1 MNVKVGL
8 IGVFDML
15 KFKNLRKNRA
25 EMIASAEAKP
35 LPGTYRVNELAKRL
49 HPAAQYLKIA
59 EIVQETH
66 DAKSFVLVPDEE
78 AGTRELAPFKAGSY
92 INVRTTLAGSVARRT
107 YSLSSSPKEAL
118 EGKYRITVKLKE
130 GGFLSAWLH
139 NEAKV
144 GDKLTA
150 TEPGG
155 HVTHSGIR
163 DCKKVVA
170 LAGGSGITPFMSM
183 AKAIDEGTEDFE
195 MTLLYGARTEA
206 DHVFRSDFDAI
217 AARCPKVKVVYVL
230 SEEQKE
236 GFEAGFIT
244 AELIKKYAGAEQ
256 FSIYAVGPGAMCDF
270 LDRELPKLG
279 LAQKFIRMERT
290 EDVCDAGEVKDY
302 TLTVHYR
309 DELHT
314 IPARS
319 DETVLTA
326 FERAGLA
333 VNNKCRVGY
342 CGFCRSR
349 LVKGEYHANRYEQ
362 LRIADKQFH
371 YFHPC
376 CSYPMSDMEIEVYS
390 R

>member
-78 AGTRELAPFKAGSY
+78 AGMRELAPFKAGSY

-206 DHVFRSDFDAI
+206 DLVFRADFDAI

>member
-1 MNVKVGL
+1 MNVRVGL

-49 HPAAQYLKIA
+49 HPAAQYLKVA

-206 DHVFRSDFDAI
+206 DLVFRADFDAI

>member
-183 AKAIDEGTEDFE
+183 AKALDEGTEDFE

-206 DHVFRSDFDAI
+206 DLVFRSDFDAI

-256 FSIYAVGPGAMCDF
+256 FSIYAVGPGAMCDL

>member
-183 AKAIDEGTEDFE
+183 AKAIDEGTEGFE

-206 DHVFRSDFDAI
+206 DLVFRANFDAI

>member
-206 DHVFRSDFDAI
+206 DLVFRSDFDAI

-349 LVKGEYHANRYEQ
+349 LISGEYHANRYEQ

>member
-49 HPAAQYLKIA
+49 HPTAQYLKIA

-206 DHVFRSDFDAI
+206 DLVFRADFDAI

-349 LVKGEYHANRYEQ
+349 LVKGEYHANRYER

>member
-139 NEAKV
+139 NEAKA

-206 DHVFRSDFDAI
+206 DLVFRSDFDAI

>member
-49 HPAAQYLKIA
+49 HPTAQHLKIA
-59 EIVQETH
+59 EIVDETH
-66 DAKSFVLVPDEE
+66 DAKSFILVPDKDS
-78 AGTRELAPFKAGSY
+78 GTTELAPFKAGSY
-92 INVRTTLAGSVARRT
+92 INVRTELAGSVARRT

-144 GDKLTA
+144 GDTLTA

-155 HVTHSGIR
+155 HITHSGIR
-163 DCKKVVA
+163 DCRHVVA
-170 LAGGSGITPFMSM
+170 LAGGSGM

-206 DHVFRSDFDAI
+206 DLVFRADFDAI

-230 SEEQKE
+230 SEEKKE
-236 GFEAGFIT
+236 GFEAGFIS
-244 AELIKKYAGAEQ
+244 AELIKKYAGAEPY
-256 FSIYAVGPGAMCDF
+256 SIYVVGPGAMCDF
-270 LDRELPKLG
+270 LDKELPKLG
-279 LAQKFIRMERT
+279 LAQKYIRMERT
-290 EDVCDAGEVKDY
+290 EDVYDAGEAKNY

-309 DELHT
+309 DELYT

-390 R
+390 K

>member
-206 DHVFRSDFDAI
+206 DLVFRADFDAI

-349 LVKGEYHANRYEQ
+349 LVKGEYHANRYER

>member
-206 DHVFRSDFDAI
+206 DLVFRADFDAI

-244 AELIKKYAGAEQ
+244 AELIKRYTGAEQ

>member
-49 HPAAQYLKIA
+49 HPTAQHLKIA
-59 EIVQETH
+59 EIVDETH
-66 DAKSFVLVPDEE
+66 DAKSFVLVPDKEK
-78 AGTRELAPFKAGSY
+78 GTTELAPFKAGSY
-92 INVRTTLAGSVARRT
+92 INVRTMLAGSVARRT

-206 DHVFRSDFDAI
+206 DLVFRADYDAI

>member
-206 DHVFRSDFDAI
+206 DLVFRADFDAI

-244 AELIKKYAGAEQ
+244 AELIKEYAGAEQ

>member
-59 EIVQETH
+59 EIVLETH

-144 GDKLTA
+144 GNKLTA

-206 DHVFRSDFDAI
+206 DLVFRADFDAI

>member
-49 HPAAQYLKIA
+49 HPTAQHLKIA
-59 EIVQETH
+59 EIIDETH
-66 DAKSFVLVPDEE
+66 DAKSFVLVPDKEK
-78 AGTRELAPFKAGSY
+78 GTTALAPFKAGSY
-92 INVRTTLAGSVARRT
+92 INVRTMLAGSVARRT

-206 DHVFRSDFDAI
+206 DLVFRADFDAI

>member
-1 MNVKVGL
+1 MKVKVGL

-206 DHVFRSDFDAI
+206 DLVFRADFDAI

-244 AELIKKYAGAEQ
+244 AELIKRYAGAEQ

>member
-206 DHVFRSDFDAI
+206 DLVFRADFDAI

-244 AELIKKYAGAEQ
+244 AELIKRYAGAEQ

>member
-206 DHVFRSDFDAI
+206 DLVFRADFDAI

-376 CSYPMSDMEIEVYS
+376 CTYPMSDMEIEVYS

>member
-206 DHVFRSDFDAI
+206 DLVFRADFDAI
-217 AARCPKVKVVYVL
+217 AARCLKVKVVYVL

>member
-8 IGVFDML
+8 IGVCDML

-206 DHVFRSDFDAI
+206 DLVFRADFDAI

>member
-49 HPAAQYLKIA
+49 HPAAQYLKVA

-206 DHVFRSDFDAI
+206 DLVFRSDFDAI

>member
-49 HPAAQYLKIA
+49 HPTAQHLKIA
-59 EIVQETH
+59 EIIDETH
-66 DAKSFVLVPDEE
+66 DAKSFVLVPDKEK
-78 AGTRELAPFKAGSY
+78 GTTALAPFKAGSY
-92 INVRTTLAGSVARRT
+92 INVRTMLAGSVARRT

-144 GDKLTA
+144 GDTLTA

-155 HVTHSGIR
+155 HITHSSIR
-163 DCKKVVA
+163 DCRRVVA

-183 AKAIDEGTEDFE
+183 AKAIEEGSENFE
-195 MTLLYGARTEA
+195 LILLYGARTEA
-206 DHVFRSDFDAI
+206 DLVFKADFDAI
-217 AARCPKVKVVYVL
+217 AKATSKVKPVYVL
-230 SEEQKE
+230 SEEEKAGYE
-236 GFEAGFIT
+236 HGFIT
-244 AELIKKYAGAEQ
+244 AELVKKYAGTEPY
-256 FSIYAVGPGAMCDF
+256 SIYVVGPGAMCDF
-270 LDRELPKLG
+270 LDKELPKLG

-290 EDVCDAGEVKDY
+290 EDVYDAGAPKNY

-309 DELHT
+309 DEVLT
-314 IPARS
+314 VPARS

-349 LVKGEYHANRYEQ
+349 LIKGEYHASRYER
-362 LRIADKQFH
+362 LRIADTQYH

-376 CSYPMSDMEIEVYS
+376 CSYPMSDMDIEVYS
-390 R
+390 K

>member
-49 HPAAQYLKIA
+49 HPTAQYLKIA

-206 DHVFRSDFDAI
+206 DLVFRADFDAI

-270 LDRELPKLG
+270 LARELPKLG

>member
-49 HPAAQYLKIA
+49 HPTAQYLKIA

-155 HVTHSGIR
+155 HVTHSGIP

-206 DHVFRSDFDAI
+206 DLVFRADFDAI

>member
-49 HPAAQYLKIA
+49 HPTAQYLKIA

-206 DHVFRSDFDAI
+206 DLVFRADFDAI

-270 LDRELPKLG
+270 LDRELPKLV

>member
-206 DHVFRSDFDAI
+206 DLVFRADFDAI

>member
-1 MNVKVGL
+1 MNVKFGL

-49 HPAAQYLKIA
+49 HPTAQYLKIA

-206 DHVFRSDFDAI
+206 DLVFRADFDAI

>member
-1 MNVKVGL
+1 MKVKVGL

-206 DHVFRSDFDAI
+206 DLVFRADFDAI

>member
-49 HPAAQYLKIA
+49 HPTAQYLKIA

-130 GGFLSAWLH
+130 GGFFSAWLH

-206 DHVFRSDFDAI
+206 DLVFRADFDAI

>member
-163 DCKKVVA
+163 DCKKGVA

-206 DHVFRSDFDAI
+206 DLVFRADFDAI

>member
-66 DAKSFVLVPDEE
+66 DAKSFVIVPDEE

-206 DHVFRSDFDAI
+206 DLVFRADFDAI

-244 AELIKKYAGAEQ
+244 AELIKRYAGAEQ

>member
-118 EGKYRITVKLKE
+118 DGKYRITVKLKE

-206 DHVFRSDFDAI
+206 DLVFRADFDAI

>member
-183 AKAIDEGTEDFE
+183 AKAIDECTEDFE

-206 DHVFRSDFDAI
+206 DLVFRSDFDAI

>member
-59 EIVQETH
+59 KIVQETH

-118 EGKYRITVKLKE
+118 EDKYRITVKLKE

-206 DHVFRSDFDAI
+206 DLVFRADFDAI